1 MRRNEFLPF
10 SKPTIGKEEIDEVI
24 DSLKSGWITTG
35 PKTQQFEEDFKKY
48 IGCKYA
54 LSLSSATAGLH
65 LSLMALNI
73 GKDDEVITTAM
84 TFAATINQIE
94 LRGAKP
100 VFVDIDLDTLQIE
113 ATQIELKITPKTKA
127 IIPVHFA
134 GQACD
139 MDMIYKL
146 AREYNLYVIEDA
158 AHSLGTEYK
167 GEKIGQHSQI
177 AVFSFHPIKNMT
189 TGEGGMVVT
198 KDEEIAEK
206 IKLLRFHGISKDA
219 WKRYTAKG
227 ATQYEIL
234 MPGYKY
240 NFMDIQAGLGI
251 WQLKKLDAFIEAR
264 RKQAEYYNEAFRDI
278 SEITPLSSVKYAIKH
293 AWHLYIIKLELEK
306 IKVNRNE
313 FISLLKEENIG
324 TGVHFEAIHLQPYY
338 RNTYGYKEGNLPNT
352 EYASARIISLPLYPL
367 LTQKDQQDVVE
378 AIKRILDRIRK

>member
-48 IGCKYA
+48 IGCRYA

-73 GKDDEVITTAM
+73 GKDDEVITTSM

-100 VFVDIDLDTLQIE
+100 VFVDIDLDTLQMDV
-113 ATQIELKITPKTKA
+113 TQIESKITPKTKA
-127 IIPVHFA
+127 IVPVHFA
-134 GQACD
+134 GQPCD
-139 MDMIYKL
+139 MDIIYKL
-146 AREYNLYVIEDA
+146 ASKYNLHVVEDA
-158 AHSLGTEYK
+158 AHAIGTEYK
-167 GEKIGQHSQI
+167 GEKIGRNSEI
-177 AVFSFHPIKNMT
+177 AVFSFHPIKNIT

-198 KDEEIAEK
+198 RDEEIAEK

-219 WKRYTAKG
+219 WKRYTSKG
-227 ATQYEIL
+227 SSQYEVL

-240 NFMDIQAGLGI
+240 NFMDIQAAIGI
-251 WQLKKLDAFIEAR
+251 WQLKKLDAFIESR
-264 RKQAEYYNEAFRDI
+264 RKQAKYYNEAFRDI
-278 SEITPLSSVKYAIKH
+278 SEIIPLSPVKYPVKH

-324 TGVHFEAIHLQPYY
+324 TSVHFEAIHLQPYY
-338 RNTYGYKEGNLPNT
+338 RNTYGYKEGNFPKT
-352 EYASARIISLPLYPL
+352 EYASERIISLPLYPL
-367 LTQKDQQDVVE
+367 LTQKDQDDVVE
-378 AIKRILDRIRK
+378 AIKRILDRVRK